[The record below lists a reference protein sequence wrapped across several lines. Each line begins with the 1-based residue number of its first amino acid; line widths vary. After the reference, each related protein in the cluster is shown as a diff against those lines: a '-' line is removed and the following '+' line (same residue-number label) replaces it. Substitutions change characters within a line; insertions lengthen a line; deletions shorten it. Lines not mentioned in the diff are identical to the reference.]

1 MTRQSWIFLFIIAV
15 LADIAGGI
23 IKNDLVDYIF
33 KPLIV
38 ISLVGYFVSETNY
51 SPSPLKKWVFLALVF
66 SWIGDVLLLLQQ
78 VRPIFFLL
86 GLSSFL
92 LAHVFYIVF
101 FHEVRV
107 LEKVKLKLWLM
118 LIVVI
123 YYVGLMGLLSP
134 HLHDMKTPVRIY
146 GIAISFMLMLAMHM
160 AFIKRKMAGWE
171 MVIGACLFLISDSVL
186 AINNYYHSFS
196 LAGTI
201 IMLTYGLAQLLIV
214 DGAIKYITSE
224 IKE

>member
-15 LADIAGGI
+15 MADIAGGI

-38 ISLVGYFVSETNY
+38 ISLAGYFVSETNY
-51 SPSPLKKWVFLALVF
+51 TPSPLKKWVVFALVF
-66 SWIGDVLLLLQQ
+66 SWIGDVLLLFQPD
-78 VRPIFFLL
+78 RPIFFLL

-92 LAHVFYIVF
+92 LAHIFYILF

-107 LEKVKLKLWLM
+107 IEKVKVRIWLM
-118 LIVVI
+118 LIVVV
-123 YYVGLMGLLSP
+123 YYLGLMSILSP
-134 HLHDMKTPVRIY
+134 HLKDMKTPVRIY
-146 GIAISFMLMLAMHM
+146 GIAISFMLMLALHM
-160 AFIKRKMAGWE
+160 AFIKKKVAGWE
-171 MVIGACLFLISDSVL
+171 MVIGALLFVISDSVL
-186 AINNYYHSFS
+186 AFNNYYHSFA
-196 LAGTI
+196 LAGAV